1 MGSQSESR
9 PTLVLNPSDDEQFRI
24 DVEASVEGGFG
35 TPAQL
40 QGNLRK
46 RYPHAVV
53 RPRELSGERSA
64 VWYVYLHGHWVRP
77 GR

>member
-24 DVEASVEGGFG
+24 DVEASVEDGIG

-40 QGNLRK
+40 QGKLRK
-46 RYPHAVV
+46 RYPQVVV
-53 RPRELSGERSA
+53 RPRELAGERA
-64 VWYVYLHGHWVRP
+64 QVWYVYLHGHWVRP
-77 GR
+77 GG